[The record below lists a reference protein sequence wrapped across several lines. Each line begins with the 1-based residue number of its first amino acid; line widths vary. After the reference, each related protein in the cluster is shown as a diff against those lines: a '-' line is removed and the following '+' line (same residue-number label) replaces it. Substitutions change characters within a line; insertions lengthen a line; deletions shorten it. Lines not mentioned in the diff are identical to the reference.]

1 LAQGQS
7 TDPAL
12 LANLA
17 RAPQDRQPATGGQS
31 VSQSLWF

>member
-1 LAQGQS
+1 VEPVGAKLLGSMSTS

-17 RAPQDRQPATGGQS
+17 AELLAPSGAVD
-31 VSQSLWF
+31 